1 MSLVSQECRLRQ
13 ESRAD
18 EVGAIVLDVGHYSLR
33 AGYAGEDT
41 PKAEI
46 PSHVA
51 VVSDPLLTENG
62 HMDVDGVPPADSRK
76 YFIDTTSLNVPR
88 KNAETVTFLKDGMI
102 EDWDLFEKMLDY
114 VYFKHI
120 KSESS
125 FHPVLMSEA
134 SVSRELSCIPRS
146 PDPRLSSHSGM
157 CVRSERR

>member
-1 MSLVSQECRLRQ
+1 M
-13 ESRAD
+13 
-18 EVGAIVLDVGHYSLR
+18 LDIGHYSLR

-51 VVSDPLLTENG
+51 VLSEPTAPENG
-62 HMDVDGVPPADSRK
+62 HMEVDGNPPADEKK
-76 YFIDTTSLNVPR
+76 YFIDTTSLHVPR
-88 KNAETVTFLKDGMI
+88 KNAETTTYLKDGMV

-114 VYFKHI
+114 VYSKHI

-134 SVSRELSCIPRS
+134 SVSSLS
-146 PDPRLSSHSGM
+146 DFQT
-157 CVRSERR
+157 

>member
-1 MSLVSQECRLRQ
+1 M
-13 ESRAD
+13 
-18 EVGAIVLDVGHYSLR
+18 LDVGHYSLR

-51 VVSDPLLTENG
+51 VLTESSTPENG
-62 HMDVDGVPPADSRK
+62 HMDVDGNPPPEMKK
-76 YFIDTTSLNVPR
+76 YLIDTTSLHVAR
-88 KNAETVTFLKDGMI
+88 KNAETMTYLKDGMV

-114 VYFKHI
+114 VYDKHI

-134 SVSRELSCIPRS
+134 SVSIFSVS
-146 PDPRLSSHSGM
+146 
-157 CVRSERR
+157 RRIGQ